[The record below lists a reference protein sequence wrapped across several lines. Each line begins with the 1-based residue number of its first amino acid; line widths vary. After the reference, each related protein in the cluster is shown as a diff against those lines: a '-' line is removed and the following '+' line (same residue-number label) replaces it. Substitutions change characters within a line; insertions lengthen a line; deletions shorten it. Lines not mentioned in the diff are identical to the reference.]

1 MFRRTIFSVL
11 AILALCVTGHA
22 ASEAKSSVGVV
33 NFSTCMTESKVGQQE
48 QASFE
53 SLNKQMS
60 SLLEDTEKQINE
72 IAGKFNDPEYMDGLS
87 PEAEEELKMKY
98 QTLSEEMGRYQNQ
111 RYQVLQ
117 QANMKIVQG
126 LGAKIQEAA
135 QIVAGKQKLN
145 MVMNKEACFFVTPTL
160 DVTQLVIA
168 EMDKIFDQES
178 KNKQT
183 AAMDSPNLEMSS
195 KK

>member
-1 MFRRTIFSVL
+1 MFRKTIFSVL